1 MLLLKRA
8 AAGIALSFG
17 LSGLPCAWAAQTTA
31 PLEIAILPYL
41 STRAVLSTYAPM
53 QQYLERRLQR
63 PVLLITAPDMQT
75 FIKRTQQGMYGY
87 LITAPHFARYAQLEA
102 GYRPFLRVE
111 RKLYGTLVVSKN
123 SDIHSIDDLR
133 GKVVA
138 TPDKLAI
145 ISMLGIELLRNH
157 GLHPGKDVEVRATTS
172 HNSAVLSV
180 QRGWAAA
187 AVTSATALKQ
197 MPDELRNSV
206 RELATTARV
215 PHLMYLARGDI
226 PAAEVDR
233 FAAILQEFVENSPEG
248 KTFIANTGY
257 GGLRKP
263 TTEELKRLDPYVQD
277 LKNFLTAQ

>member
-1 MLLLKRA
+1 MLVLKRA
-8 AAGIALSFG
+8 AAWIALSFG
-17 LSGLPCAWAAQTTA
+17 LCLPCVPAAEPIP

-41 STRAVLSTYAPM
+41 STRAVLNTYAPM
-53 QQYLERRLQR
+53 RVYLERRLHR

-75 FIKRTQQGMYGY
+75 FVQRTQQGTYGY
-87 LITAPHFARYAQLEA
+87 LITAPHFARYAQREA
-102 GYRPFLRVE
+102 GYRPFLRV
-111 RKLYGTLVVSKN
+111 KSMLYGTLVVSKN
-123 SDIHSIDDLR
+123 SDIQSISDLR
-133 GKVVA
+133 GKIVA

-145 ISMLGIELLRNH
+145 ISMLGLELLRSK

-206 RELATTARV
+206 RELATTAHV

-226 PAAEVDR
+226 PVVEVNKLS
-233 FAAILQEFVENSPEG
+233 AILREFVENSPEG
-248 KTFIANTGY
+248 KVFITNTGY

-263 TTEELKRLDPYVQD
+263 TAGELKQLDPYVQD
-277 LKNFLTAQ
+277 LKDLLATQ

>member
-1 MLLLKRA
+1 MVLLKRA
-8 AAGIALSFG
+8 IAWIALSFA
-17 LSGLPCAWAAQTTA
+17 LCLPCALAAESVP

-41 STRAVLSTYAPM
+41 STRAGLSTYEPM
-53 QQYLERRLQR
+53 RQYLERRLHR
-63 PVLLITAPDMQT
+63 PVLLVTAPDMQT
-75 FIKRTQQGMYGY
+75 FIMRTQQGMYGY
-87 LITAPHFARYAQLEA
+87 LVTAPHFARYAQLEA

-111 RKLYGTLVVSKN
+111 RNLYGTLVVGKN
-123 SDIHSIDDLR
+123 SDIHSISDLR

-145 ISMLGIELLRNH
+145 ISMLGIQLLRNQ

-180 QRGWAAA
+180 QRGWVAA

-206 RELATTARV
+206 RELATTAQV

-226 PAAEVDR
+226 PAAEVNKL
-233 FAAILQEFVENSPEG
+233 AAILQEFVENSPEG
-248 KTFIANTGY
+248 KAFISATGY
-257 GGLRKP
+257 VGLRKP
-263 TTEELKRLDPYVQD
+263 TAEELKQLDPYVQD
-277 LKNFLTAQ
+277 LKDLLATQ